1 MRRRATCVEAMDVLT
16 VGATQQLD
24 TVDQCGE
31 FADRGHV
38 GPPSLWQDPRGDA
51 KATVDAAQQVDSVV
65 RCEQCA
71 DGRHTGPQ
79 GLGGDRQGD
88 AGAHCTL
95 FVVQFLEAVGC
106 VEHGGG

>member
-1 MRRRATCVEAMDVLT
+1 MEAMGVPT
-16 VGATQQLD
+16 VGAVQQLD
-24 TVDQCGE
+24 TVDQRGE
-31 FADRGHV
+31 FEDRGHL
-38 GPPSLWQDPRGDA
+38 GPPGLWEDPRGDA
-51 KATVDAAQQVDSVV
+51 GVTVDAAQQVDSVV
-65 RCEQCA
+65 QCEQCA